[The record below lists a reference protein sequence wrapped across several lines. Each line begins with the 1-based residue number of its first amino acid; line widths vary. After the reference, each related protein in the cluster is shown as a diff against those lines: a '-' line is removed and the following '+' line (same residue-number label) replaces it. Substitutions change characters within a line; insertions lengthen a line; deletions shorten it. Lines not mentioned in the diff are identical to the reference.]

1 MELQAATE
9 EMVRQI
15 ANLPQE
21 LDAASC
27 FGTPVEREGHTLI
40 PVARVSFGYGVGFGG
55 GTGTD
60 KKRGGDGLDAPAS
73 GEGLGGGGG
82 GGGNATPVAV
92 VDISRDSVEIKPI
105 VDESRIA
112 RTAIMTGAW
121 VAFWLLWTVRTISR
135 EHQKTR
141 RLSIEKARD

>member
-1 MELQAATE
+1 MELTAATE

-40 PVARVSFGYGVGFGG
+40 PVARVSFGYGLGFGG
-55 GTGTD
+55 GAGTSS
-60 KKRGGDGLDAPAS
+60 KRGGDGIDVPNN

-82 GGGNATPVAV
+82 GGGHATPVAV

-112 RTAIMTGAW
+112 RTGIMTGAW
-121 VAFWLLWTVRTISR
+121 IAFWLLWTVRTISR
-135 EHQKTR
+135 EHAKTR
-141 RLSIEKARD
+141 RLAIEKARD

>member
-1 MELQAATE
+1 MELTAATE
-9 EMVRQI
+9 EMIRQI
-15 ANLPQE
+15 ASMPQE

-40 PVARVSFGYGVGFGG
+40 PVARVSFGYGLGFGG
-55 GTGTD
+55 GNGTD
-60 KKRGGDGLDAPAS
+60 SRRGGNGLDAPAG

-92 VDISRDSVEIKPI
+92 VDISRDSVEIKAI

-112 RTAIMTGAW
+112 VTGIMTGAW
-121 VAFWLLWTVRTISR
+121 ITFWLLWTVRAISR

-141 RLSIEKARD
+141 RLSIEQTRD